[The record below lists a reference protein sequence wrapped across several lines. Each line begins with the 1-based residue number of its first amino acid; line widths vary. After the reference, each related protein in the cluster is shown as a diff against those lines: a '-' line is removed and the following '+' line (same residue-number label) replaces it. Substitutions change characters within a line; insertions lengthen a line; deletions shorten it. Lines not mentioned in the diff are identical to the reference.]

1 MACPW
6 EEMHKKAYSL
16 GVGSNY
22 ADHPISKWYAIN
34 SQFWEIFA
42 SGKVVVG
49 PPFTLTILIRG
60 IRYLTDQNSLINPEP
75 QMHLNMFYSNSF
87 WKNCKVLAS
96 ETIIVHEM
104 KWPSVTG
111 AEVNDTYYVNQIFLV
126 EFSLKIID
134 KFQRRRLLDLRNWNF
149 LNLFKLFPRI

>member
-49 PPFTLTILIRG
+49 PPFTLTMLMHKSVRCLEMIKLIL
-60 IRYLTDQNSLINPEP
+60 L
-75 QMHLNMFYSNSF
+75 
-87 WKNCKVLAS
+87 
-96 ETIIVHEM
+96 
-104 KWPSVTG
+104 
-111 AEVNDTYYVNQIFLV
+111 
-126 EFSLKIID
+126 
-134 KFQRRRLLDLRNWNF
+134 
-149 LNLFKLFPRI
+149 